1 MSKTTYIYR
10 IIHYK
15 NLDFI
20 IKNGIHCCNSSVQNS
35 KYLSIGDKSLITSRG
50 TKSIQIEP
58 KGVLND
64 YIPFYF
70 GVHSPML
77 YRIHTGRVDG
87 INYSQNEIIYLVSSV
102 DEIIKNKLQFVFT
115 DRHAYQSYAGFYNK
129 IDDLKQLDWDVIHSK
144 NWKNVES
151 DNDRMSRKQAE
162 FLVYKFLPENCIIG
176 IGVYDEISLEKV
188 KKILKNNNSSI
199 NAKIK
204 RNWYY

>member
-15 NLDFI
+15 NLDFL
-20 IKNGIHCCNSSVQNS
+20 IKNGIHCCNSLVQNS
-35 KYLSIGDKSLITSRG
+35 NYLSIGDKSLISSRG

-115 DRHAYQSYAGFYNK
+115 DSHAYQSYAGFYNS
-129 IDDLKQLDWDVIHSK
+129 IDDLKQLDWDVIYSK
-144 NWKNVES
+144 NWKNVEN
-151 DNDRMSRKQAE
+151 DNERMSRKQAE
-162 FLVYKFLPENCIIG
+162 F
-176 IGVYDEISLEKV
+176 
-188 KKILKNNNSSI
+188 
-199 NAKIK
+199 
-204 RNWYY
+204 